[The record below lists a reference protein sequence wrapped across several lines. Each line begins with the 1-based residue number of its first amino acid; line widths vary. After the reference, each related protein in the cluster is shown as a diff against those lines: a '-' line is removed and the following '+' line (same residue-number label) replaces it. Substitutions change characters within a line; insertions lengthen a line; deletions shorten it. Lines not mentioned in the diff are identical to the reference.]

1 MNKTIQSSIQKYL
14 KSLTVLYV
22 EDDESIRTELAE
34 FLKRRVGTL
43 ILAADGQDAWSKFS
57 EQSVDLVITDIKMP
71 HMNGLILASKIKEQS
86 PSTPILITTAFEQT
100 DYLIDAIRIGVDK
113 YIIKPIDTSLMM
125 RDLMACVK
133 QSHADQQ
140 LELINQLFDNN
151 KEGILVTD
159 KTNSIIM
166 VNKAF
171 SKITGYM
178 RDEVIGK
185 SPKLLAS
192 GRHDDVFYDNMWQE
206 INAKGSWQGEI
217 WDKRKNGEIFPQWM
231 SISTLLNDAGQ
242 VSHYM
247 AMFANISQW
256 KADEERLK
264 YLASHDVLTGLPNR
278 NTLYDLMSLSFANAD
293 RNKESVAILFVDLDE
308 FKPVNDNYGHHVGDI
323 LLQNIARRLTA
334 TLRSGDTIS
343 RLGGD
348 EFIIVLTNAENRDDL
363 SATVVKIQQIIA
375 KPIDIDGYSLS
386 VTSSIGISLYPEHSK
401 YAERLISYAD
411 TAMYQAKK
419 LDNSDHVFYQES

>member
-1 MNKTIQSSIQKYL
+1 MNKILQSNIQKYL

-22 EDDESIRTELAE
+22 EDDESIRSELAL

-43 ILAADGQDAWSKFS
+43 ILANDGQEAWSKFS
-57 EQSVDLVITDIKMP
+57 EKSVDIVITDIKMP
-71 HMNGLILASKIKEQS
+71 RMDGVMLASKIKEQS

-113 YIIKPIDTSLMM
+113 YIIKPIDTSLLM
-125 RDLMACVK
+125 RDLIACVK

-140 LELINQLFDNN
+140 LELINKLFDNN
-151 KEGILVTD
+151 KEGIIVTD
-159 KTNSIIM
+159 KSNSILM

-171 SKITGYM
+171 SDITGYLP
-178 RDEVIGK
+178 DDVIGET
-185 SPKLLAS
+185 PNLLAS
-192 GRHDDVFYDNMWQE
+192 GRHDGTFYEQMWQE
-206 INAKGSWQGEI
+206 INSQGSWQGEI

-242 VSHYM
+242 VSNYM
-247 AMFANISQW
+247 AMFSNISQW

-264 YLASHDVLTGLPNR
+264 YLATHDVLTGLPNR
-278 NTLYDLMSLSFANAD
+278 STLYDLMSLSFANAD
-293 RNKESVAILFVDLDE
+293 RNKESVAILFVDLDN

-323 LLQNIARRLTA
+323 LLQNISKRLTM

-348 EFIIVLTNAENRDDL
+348 EFIIVLTNAENSDDL
-363 SATVVKIQQIIA
+363 SATVVKIQQAIA
-375 KPIDIDGYSLS
+375 KPMEVAGHHLS
-386 VTSSIGISLYPEHSK
+386 VSSSIGISLYPEHSK
-401 YAERLISYAD
+401 YAERLINYAD
-411 TAMYQAKK
+411 TAMYQAKESG
-419 LDNSDHVFYQES
+419 NNNYIFYQKS

>member
-1 MNKTIQSSIQKYL
+1 MNKTLQSNIQKYL

-22 EDDESIRTELAE
+22 EDDERIRTELAQ
-34 FLKRRVGTL
+34 FLRRRVGTL
-43 ILAADGQDAWSKFS
+43 ILADDGQDGWSKFS
-57 EQSVDLVITDIKMP
+57 EQSVDIVITDIKMP
-71 HMNGLILASKIKEQS
+71 HMNGLMLASKIKEQS

-151 KEGILVTD
+151 KEGIIVTD

>member
-1 MNKTIQSSIQKYL
+1 MNKIIQSNIQKYL

-22 EDDESIRTELAE
+22 EDDESIRTELAQ
-34 FLKRRVGTL
+34 FLRRRIGTL
-43 ILAADGQDAWSKFS
+43 ILADDGQDGWSKFL
-57 EQSVDLVITDIKMP
+57 EQSVDIVITDIKMP
-71 HMNGLILASKIKEQS
+71 RMNGLMLASKIKEQS

-113 YIIKPIDTSLMM
+113 YIIKPIDTSLLM
-125 RDLMACVK
+125 RDLMASVK
-133 QSHADQQ
+133 QSHAEQQ
-140 LELINQLFDNN
+140 LELINKLFDNN
-151 KEGILVTD
+151 KEGIIVTD
-159 KTNSIIM
+159 KSNSIIM

-171 SKITGYM
+171 SEITGYLP
-178 RDEVIGK
+178 DDVIGET
-185 SPKLLAS
+185 PNLLAS
-192 GRHDDVFYDNMWQE
+192 GRHDDVFYEKMWQE
-206 INAKGSWQGEI
+206 INSQGSWQGEI

-247 AMFANISQW
+247 AMFTNISQW

-264 YLASHDVLTGLPNR
+264 YLATHDVLTGLPNR

-293 RNKESVAILFVDLDE
+293 RNKESVAILFVDLDD

-323 LLQNIARRLTA
+323 LLQNISKRLVA

-363 SATVVKIQQIIA
+363 SATVVKIQQAIA
-375 KPIDIDGYSLS
+375 KPMEVGGHHLS
-386 VTSSIGISLYPEHSK
+386 VSSSIGVSLYPEHSK

-419 LDNSDHVFYQES
+419 SDNSDYVFYQEG